1 MGRQNERNRRPSRDS
16 LGGQE
21 PEREPEGE
29 SGKGGGG
36 LESNG
41 EERGGDGWLVG
52 VRMCVRGTTFMCVC
66 VTASI
71 AEFKYVFSCKNKLAR
86 THNVLRQVEPGCFR
100 LFSGNRSWKRIVVA
114 LKAEGGKLMEEEG
127 GAESDDLGPDPAV
140 LPASLGK
147 QAVLSGF
154 FRHGPG
160 HQTVSQ
166 TRAAVDS
173 ELPDGS

>member
-41 EERGGDGWLVG
+41 EERG
-52 VRMCVRGTTFMCVC
+52 
-66 VTASI
+66 
-71 AEFKYVFSCKNKLAR
+71 
-86 THNVLRQVEPGCFR
+86 
-100 LFSGNRSWKRIVVA
+100 NRSWRRIVAA
-114 LKAEGGKLMEEEG
+114 LKADGGQLMEEEG

-154 FRHGPG
+154 FRRGPG
-160 HQTVSQ
+160 IKQGVKPERPWTLTFLMALSHRDTHLKV
-166 TRAAVDS
+166 
-173 ELPDGS
+173 EDGN